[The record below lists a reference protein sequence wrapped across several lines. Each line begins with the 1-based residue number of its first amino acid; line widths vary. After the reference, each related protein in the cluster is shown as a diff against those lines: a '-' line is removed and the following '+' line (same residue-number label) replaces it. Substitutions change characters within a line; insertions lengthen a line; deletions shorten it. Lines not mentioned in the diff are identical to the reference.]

1 MGTLKHSA
9 NKELTITPSVESSS
23 EKNNSEDM
31 VTKEGMDDGVSSRP
45 DDSDLQ
51 ANSIAPEVTKSSN
64 ESPKKEINKNSVTI
78 GVKAENRPIDNNLDT
93 SNDAIGVNEIDSSIS
108 KSVVLSSEDGQVSK
122 NEEDRT
128 KEDAM
133 EVDTECTGSESHIE
147 TSSTIM

>member
-1 MGTLKHSA
+1 
-9 NKELTITPSVESSS
+9 
-23 EKNNSEDM
+23 
-31 VTKEGMDDGVSSRP
+31 MDDGVSSRP
-45 DDSDLQ
+45 DESDLQ

-64 ESPKKEINKNSVTI
+64 ESPKKKINKNSVTI

-108 KSVVLSSEDGQVSK
+108 KSVVLSSEDSQVSK
-122 NEEDRT
+122 DDEDRT

>member
-1 MGTLKHSA
+1 MSA
-9 NKELTITPSVESSS
+9 
-23 EKNNSEDM
+23 
-31 VTKEGMDDGVSSRP
+31 GMDDGVSSRP
-45 DDSDLQ
+45 DESDLQ

-108 KSVVLSSEDGQVSK
+108 KSVVLSSEDSQVSK
-122 NEEDRT
+122 DEEDRT